1 MKRNLTKS
9 LAVASL
15 CVVSTFS
22 MRAQAFKE
30 HYGIHR
36 GGHYEKRTR
45 ENKQDAA
52 HRDGIKAAINQLN
65 AELALIRPR
74 YEAVKQEYKAVEAK
88 LQGTTA
94 ALEKFRNDRASDVK
108 ASVQRRAQIEQ
119 SNGALARSKSL
130 GDLVEKLVSLSN
142 DDFMTGLSVE
152 LRAIDLNAEL
162 EVPATSPDYA
172 QDEDSSQLYRA
183 FYEAL
188 DADLKQWKG
197 LGLPIERVVDVSL
210 TLRTFSALQ
219 KNSAVDL
226 GLVQRD
232 IAEQNRQLE
241 TKLAALKASLDLS
254 RAIDAELL
262 SVETNQRSALVE
274 FDRAAAILR
283 VSDEE
288 LKRKEGDLAA
298 RQKEL
303 SEFKVRIEKYQVWV
317 ESDFLN

>member
-1 MKRNLTKS
+1 
-9 LAVASL
+9 
-15 CVVSTFS
+15 

-36 GGHYEKRTR
+36 GWSYEKRTR
-45 ENKQDAA
+45 ENKNDAA

-65 AELALIRPR
+65 SELALIRPR

-88 LQGTTA
+88 LQGATA
-94 ALEKFRNDRASDVK
+94 ALEKFRNDHASDVK
-108 ASVQRRAQIEQ
+108 ASVQCRAQVEQ
-119 SNGALARSKSL
+119 SNGALARSKIL
-130 GDLVEKLVSLSN
+130 GDLVEKLISISN
-142 DDFMTGLSVE
+142 DDFMNGLSVE
-152 LRAIDLNAEL
+152 LRAIDLSAEL

-172 QDEDSSQLYRA
+172 QDEEASQIYRA

-210 TLRTFSALQ
+210 TLRTFGAIQ

-232 IAEQNRQLE
+232 VTEQNRQLE
-241 TKLAALKASLDLS
+241 TKLAALKGNIELS
-254 RAIDAELL
+254 RAIDAQLV
-262 SVETNQRSALVE
+262 SVETDQRSALVE

-283 VSDEE
+283 TSDEE
-288 LKRKEGDLAA
+288 LKRKEGELAA

-303 SEFKVRIEKYQVWV
+303 SDFKVRIEKYEVRVQN
-317 ESDFLN
+317 DILN

>member
-1 MKRNLTKS
+1 MKS
-9 LAVASL
+9 LAIASL

-36 GGHYEKRTR
+36 GWTYEKRTR
-45 ENKQDAA
+45 ENQKDAA
-52 HRDGIKAAINQLN
+52 HRDGIKAAINQLSS
-65 AELALIRPR
+65 ELALIRPR
-74 YEAVKQEYKAVEAK
+74 FEAVKQEYKAVEAK
-88 LQGTTA
+88 LQGATT
-94 ALEKFRNDRASDVK
+94 ALEKFRNDNANQVK
-108 ASVQRRAQIEQ
+108 TSLQRRAQIEQ
-119 SNGALARSKSL
+119 SNGALVRSKSL
-130 GDLVEKLVSLSN
+130 GDLVEKLISFSS
-142 DDFMTGLSVE
+142 DDFMSEFSLE

-162 EVPATSPDYA
+162 EVPATSPAYA
-172 QDEDSSQLYRA
+172 QDDESSQIYRA

-197 LGLPIERVVDVSL
+197 LGLPIDRVVDVSL
-210 TLRTFSALQ
+210 TLRTFGAIQ

-232 IAEQNRQLE
+232 IADQNRQLE

-254 RAIDAELL
+254 RAIDAQLVI
-262 SVETNQRSALVE
+262 VEADQRSALVE

-283 VSDEE
+283 TSDEE
-288 LKRKEGDLAA
+288 LKRKEAELAA

-303 SEFKVRIEKYQVWV
+303 SEFKVRIEKYEVRVQS
-317 ESDFLN
+317 EPL